1 MAIKRVGIVGAGA
14 MGSGIAQVVAQSGY
28 EVTMSDTGNAL
39 VEKGLAAITKYLNK
53 SIEKGKLSPQEKE
66 AILGR
71 IKGTVEIKD
80 FAECN
85 LIIEAVPEIPEL
97 KKNIFSELDKICP
110 ENTIIASNT
119 SSLSIIE
126 IAAVT
131 NRLDKV
137 LGLHFFNPPP
147 IMKLLEI
154 VKTIATS
161 EETLQICKDFGT
173 SLGKTVVIAKDT
185 PGFIVNRLNIPYT
198 LNAIRMLESGIAT
211 REDIDNAVVNG
222 LNYPMGPLALAD
234 FLGVDTLYDIACDMY
249 DKTKDPQFAPPV
261 LLQKMYAARWF
272 GRKTGRGFY
281 EYNK

>member
-1 MAIKRVGIVGAGA
+1 MVIKRIGVVGAGA

-28 EVTMSDTGNAL
+28 EVTISDISNAL
-39 VEKGLAAITKYLNK
+39 VEKGLAAITKSLNK
-53 SIEKGKLSPQEKE
+53 SIEKGRLSPPEKE
-66 AILGR
+66 FILGR
-71 IKGTVEIKD
+71 IKGTGETKD
-80 FAECN
+80 FAECD
-85 LIIEAVPEIPEL
+85 LIVEAVPEIPEV
-97 KKNIFSELDKICP
+97 KKNIFRELDKVCP
-110 ENTIIASNT
+110 QHTIMASNT
-119 SSLSIIE
+119 SSLSVIG

-131 NRLDKV
+131 KRLDKV

-161 EETLQICKDFGT
+161 EETLQMCTDFGT

-211 REDIDNAVVNG
+211 REDIDSAVVNG

-261 LLQKMYAARWF
+261 LLQKMYSARWF
-272 GRKTGRGFY
+272 GRKTCRGFY